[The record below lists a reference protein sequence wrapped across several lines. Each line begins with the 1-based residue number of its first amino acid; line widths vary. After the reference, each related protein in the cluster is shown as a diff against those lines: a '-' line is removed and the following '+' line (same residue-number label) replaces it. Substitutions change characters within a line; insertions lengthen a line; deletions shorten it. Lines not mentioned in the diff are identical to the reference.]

1 MLQHPSLDR
10 VFYALSDLT
19 RRAVLERLGAG
30 PASVSELASPF
41 SVSLSAIGQHIQI
54 LEASG
59 LVRTHKTGRVRR
71 VELAPE
77 ALGEAEQWF
86 AEHRRRW
93 ERRFDRLGLLLSEEA
108 VPKTSKPRGKRS
120 PK

>member
-10 VFYALSDLT
+10 VFYALSDVT

-41 SVSLSAIGQHIQI
+41 SVSLSAIGQHIQV

-59 LVRTHKTGRVRR
+59 LVRTHKIGRVRR

-77 ALGEAEQWF
+77 ALSEAEEWF

-93 ERRFDRLGLLLSEEA
+93 ERRFDRLGLLLAEDG
-108 VPKTSKPRGKRS
+108 VTKTPKTRRKGS
-120 PK
+120 